1 MSSLQESAHFFLNET
16 VLSIADVE
24 HRLLEVELYHHSE
37 EHPDPFVHRHAEQQE
52 NGTFY
57 FHKSGTSYRGGTFK
71 GMDITLSEDGEAYT
85 SFLVRSFQNLETG
98 EIVTGPCC
106 CVNRILELTGFEGI
120 QELVTEGLAGNR
132 SVREHEPL
140 KLVSKELK
148 PLPIY
153 SSPRIGLYLTKT
165 EAGQPEFF
173 NRPYRFVAGYESKL
187 KGSVHTLVGLI
198 RMGLDS
204 ETILKI
210 VGSKKEKLLNQY
222 FGWLEEKIELQ
233 EYFGRR
239 EFKNEELARLLLLAN
254 P

>member
-1 MSSLQESAHFFLNET
+1 MSSLDESAHFFLNEV
-16 VLSIADVE
+16 VLSIAGIE
-24 HRLLEVELYHHSE
+24 HRLLEVELYHHNE
-37 EHPDPFVHRHAEQQE
+37 EHPDPFVHRHAEQRE

-57 FHKSGTSYRGGTFK
+57 FHKSGNSYRGGTFK

-98 EIVTGPCC
+98 EVVTGPCC
-106 CVNRILELTGFEGI
+106 CVNRILELTNFDGI
-120 QELVTEGLAGNR
+120 KELVTEGLDGDR
-132 SVREHEPL
+132 LIHGHKCLELSI
-140 KLVSKELK
+140 KELK

-165 EAGQPEFF
+165 EERQPEFF
-173 NRPYRFVAGYESKL
+173 NRPYRFVAGYEPKL

-204 ETILKI
+204 EAILKI

-222 FGWLEEKIELQ
+222 LSWMEEKIELE

-239 EFKNEELARLLLLAN
+239 EFKNEELARFLLLAN